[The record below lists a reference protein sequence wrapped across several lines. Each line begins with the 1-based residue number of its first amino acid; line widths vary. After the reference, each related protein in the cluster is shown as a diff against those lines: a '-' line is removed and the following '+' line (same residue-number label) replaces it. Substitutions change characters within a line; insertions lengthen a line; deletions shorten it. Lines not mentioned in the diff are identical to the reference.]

1 MKKAKTFSNIFF
13 IVLTAVLMLGVF
25 LLSSSISLPS
35 QAVEI
40 NPSPIKDTI
49 KVEANAREGSSLSQ
63 DDNNGNPIYL
73 WKELESFT
81 ISFDPTRLAN
91 ETEPPLSADNTYT
104 INFSVSYYAG
114 YSNSNPNND
123 DMTTFENVFSA
134 TSDDYHTLPSY
145 TFNVDEFLT
154 TTTTTLENGEAVQTE
169 ISTQGWGVYQFSID
183 INGAQATSN
192 YYYVEPDHLANG
204 TVIEI
209 SYTTASA
216 TSSLHN
222 AYLFSVNE
230 ADTTYKYVNKNCFVW
245 YVYGRDY
252 SDNNYVLTQSDTTK
266 EEFIEYGR
274 WLYEGNAV
282 DRTGTTF
289 YFDDNGHSGNWN
301 VYVVYEDSYNG
312 VEISSDEHQVMTG
325 EIIQP
330 STVIW
335 IIVGVAIFVLA
346 IVIVVIVVTV
356 KKEKVW

>member
-25 LLSSSISLPS
+25 LLSSGMSLPS
-35 QAVEI
+35 QAVEYNI
-40 NPSPIKDTI
+40 NGAI

-63 DDNNGNPIYL
+63 GDNNGNPIYL

-81 ISFDPTRLAN
+81 ISFDPSLLAN
-91 ETEPPLSADNTYT
+91 ETEPPLSADGTYT
-104 INFSVSYYAG
+104 INYTINYYTG

-123 DMTTFENVFSA
+123 DMTIFSNIYSA
-134 TSDDYHTLPSY
+134 TSDDYNTLPSY
-145 TFNVDEFLT
+145 TFNVDDFLT
-154 TTTTTLENGEAVQTE
+154 TTISTLENGKAVQTE
-169 ISTQGWGVYQFSID
+169 ISTQGWGVYQFEID
-183 INGAQATSN
+183 INGAQALSN
-192 YYYVEPDHLANG
+192 YYYVEPDHLENG
-204 TVIEI
+204 AVIEI

-252 SDNNYVLTQSDTTK
+252 SDNMYVLTQSDTTK
-266 EEFIEYGR
+266 EEFIEYGK
-274 WLYEGNAV
+274 WLYKDNAV
-282 DRTGTTF
+282 PSRTGSTF